1 MTRSFIACVLF
12 AQMRDVKSTQDDMK
26 KQVQLD
32 HEKVT
37 QQLQTVTWQ
46 LDRVTEKLEKQIF
59 YMHLWCTVLVGI
71 TFGMYVCMLFM
82 VQHGRYSAC
91 YVPRQNV
98 TDDGRSSGPT
108 VDDLQGLF
116 DLFGMRPSLE

>member
-1 MTRSFIACVLF
+1 MEYKIHFGEAGEAGEAR
-12 AQMRDVKSTQDDMK
+12 
-26 KQVQLD
+26 QLL
-32 HEKVT
+32 
-37 QQLQTVTWQ
+37 LQ
-46 LDRVTEKLEKQIF
+46 
-59 YMHLWCTVLVGI
+59 VLVGI

-98 TDDGRSSGPT
+98 TDDGRYSGPT
-108 VDDLQGLF
+108 VDDLQVLF